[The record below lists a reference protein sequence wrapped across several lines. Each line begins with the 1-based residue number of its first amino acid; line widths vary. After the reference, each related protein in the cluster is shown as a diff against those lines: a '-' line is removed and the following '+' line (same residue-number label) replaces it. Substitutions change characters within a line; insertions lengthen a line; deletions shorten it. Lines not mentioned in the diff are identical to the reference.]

1 MSAYIIAR
9 VEIKDRDQYRHYLA
23 VTRSIIE
30 KYGGSVIAR
39 SVEPLTL
46 EGPDET
52 RRIVILQFPNIEK
65 AKEFYH
71 SPEYREARKLR
82 EGRRWVSSS
91 SLRDLFPDT
100 ER

>member
-9 VEIKDRDQYRHYLA
+9 ADINDWDQFRHYIA
-23 VTRSIIE
+23 VTPSIIE
-30 KYGGSVIAR
+30 KYRGSVIAL
-39 SVEPLTL
+39 SEEPHTL

-52 RRIVILQFPNIEK
+52 RRIVILQFPSVEK

-82 EGRRWVSSS
+82 EGAAVGE
-91 SLRDLFPDT
+91 LILIDGLVPG
-100 ER
+100 

>member
-9 VEIKDRDQYRHYLA
+9 VEIKDRDQFRDYIP
-23 VTRSIIE
+23 VTPSIIE
-30 KYGGSVIAR
+30 KYRGSVIAL
-39 SVEPLTL
+39 SEEPHTL

-52 RRIVILQFPNIEK
+52 RRIVILQFPGVEK

-82 EGRRWVSSS
+82 EGAAVGE
-91 SLRDLFPDT
+91 LILIDGLVPG
-100 ER
+100 